1 MNIGT
6 SIKSNTHKN
15 VRKRIVRE
23 SKPSYNNKV
32 SFTDEDQQK
41 QKMITSSMRAREML
55 LRNCQ
60 GFSASVVNTKQ
71 VEKSK
76 FGKIPAVWDF
86 LDVFYE
92 ELPRLSPN
100 RAITLKSGD

>member
-1 MNIGT
+1 
-6 SIKSNTHKN
+6 
-15 VRKRIVRE
+15 
-23 SKPSYNNKV
+23 
-32 SFTDEDQQK
+32 
-41 QKMITSSMRAREML
+41 ML